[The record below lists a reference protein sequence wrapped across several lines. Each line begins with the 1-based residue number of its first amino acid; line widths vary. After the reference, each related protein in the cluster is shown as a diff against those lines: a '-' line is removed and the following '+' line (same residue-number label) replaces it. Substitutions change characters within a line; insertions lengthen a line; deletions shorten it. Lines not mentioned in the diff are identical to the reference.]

1 MIDFGKWHIELSEK
15 DVNTKILLW
24 NIYFFYQQKVSYA
37 GYSIPSNQTF
47 YLSFTC
53 DDMQELSTIVFT
65 VKGDINVCQM

>member
-1 MIDFGKWHIELSEK
+1 MIDFGKGHIEWWEK

-37 GYSIPSNQTF
+37 GYSIPSNQAL

-53 DDMQELSTIVFT
+53 DDMQEISTIVFI
-65 VKGDINVCQM
+65 VICDINVCQM